1 LLSFVTSLKQTM
13 NFIKFFFSKS
23 FIKQLI
29 FAFIVLLV
37 FGFLALKWLKL
48 YTNHGSFV
56 TVPALT
62 GKTFESAQVLIR
74 DLDLRSEV
82 QDSSNYN
89 PNYPKGAVIE
99 QDPLAG
105 SKVKEDRK
113 IYLILNPSA
122 YRTLAVPDV
131 IRRTFRQ
138 AKPTLETLGFQI
150 GSIIY
155 EDDLGKDEVLEIRHN
170 GQIIEAGTMLPKTS
184 KIDLVLG
191 NGIRKQ

>member
-1 LLSFVTSLKQTM
+1 M
-13 NFIKFFFSKS
+13 NFIKFLFSKS
-23 FIKQLI
+23 FIKQLV
-29 FAFIVLLV
+29 FAGIALAV
-37 FGFLALKWLKL
+37 FGFLTLKWLKS

-56 TVPALT
+56 NVPSLT
-62 GKTFESAQVLIR
+62 GKTYDAAQVLLT
-74 DLDLRSEV
+74 DLELRSEV

-105 SKVKEDRK
+105 SQVKEDRK

-122 YRTLAVPDV
+122 YKTLPVPDV

-138 AKPTLETLGFQI
+138 AKPTLEALGFKI
-150 GSIIY
+150 GATIY
-155 EDDLGKDEVLEIRHN
+155 VDDLVKDEVLELRHT
-170 GQIIEAGTMLPKTS
+170 GQIIEAGTLLPKTS

-191 NGIRKQ
+191 NGVRKQ

>member
-1 LLSFVTSLKQTM
+1 MLSFVTSLKQTM
-13 NFIKFFFSKS
+13 NFIKFFFSKL

-150 GSIIY
+150 GSMIY
-155 EDDLGKDEVLEIRHN
+155 EDDLGKGEVLEIRHN

-191 NGIRKQ
+191 NGVRKQ

>member
-1 LLSFVTSLKQTM
+1 MISFVTLLKSSM
-13 NFIKFFFSKS
+13 NFIKFLFSKS

-29 FAFIVLLV
+29 FAFIALVV
-37 FGFLALKWLKL
+37 FGFLALKWLKS
-48 YTNHGSFV
+48 YTNHGTFV
-56 TVPALT
+56 TVPVLT
-62 GKTFESAQVLIR
+62 GKTFESAQILIKEHE
-74 DLDLRSEV
+74 LRSEV

-105 SKVKEDRK
+105 SQVKEDRK

-138 AKPTLETLGFQI
+138 AKPSLEALGFQI
-150 GSIIY
+150 GTTIY
-155 EDDLGKDEVLEIRHN
+155 KDDLGKDEVLEIRHN
-170 GQIIEAGTMLPKTS
+170 GKIIEAGTMLPKTS

>member
-1 LLSFVTSLKQTM
+1 M
-13 NFIKFFFSKS
+13 NFIKFLFSKS

-29 FAFIVLLV
+29 FAFIALAI
-37 FGFLALKWLKL
+37 FGFLALKWLKS

-56 TVPALT
+56 MVPALT
-62 GKTFESAQVLIR
+62 GKTYEAAQVLLT
-74 DLDLRSEV
+74 DLELRSEV

-99 QDPLAG
+99 QDPLSG

-122 YRTLAVPDV
+122 YKTLPIPDV

-138 AKPTLETLGFQI
+138 AKPTLEALGFQI
-150 GSIIY
+150 GSKIY
-155 EDDLGKDEVLEIRHN
+155 VDDLGKDEVLEIRHN

-191 NGIRKQ
+191 NGIQKQ

>member
-1 LLSFVTSLKQTM
+1 M
-13 NFIKFFFSKS
+13 NFIKFLFSKS
-23 FIKQLI
+23 FLKQLI
-29 FAFIVLLV
+29 FAFIALVV
-37 FGFLALKWLKL
+37 FGFLALKWLKS
-48 YTNHGSFV
+48 YTNHGTFV
-56 TVPALT
+56 TVPVLT
-62 GKTFESAQVLIR
+62 GKTYEATQILINEHE
-74 DLDLRSEV
+74 LRSEV

-105 SKVKEDRK
+105 SQVKKDRK

-138 AKPTLETLGFQI
+138 AKPSLEAVGFQI
-150 GSIIY
+150 GTKIY
-155 EDDLGKDEVLEIRHN
+155 KDDLGKDEVLEIRHN

>member
-1 LLSFVTSLKQTM
+1 M
-13 NFIKFFFSKS
+13 NFIKFLFSKS
-23 FIKQLI
+23 FVKQLI
-29 FAFIVLLV
+29 YALIVLV
-37 FGFLALKWLKL
+37 FFVFSSLKWLKS

-56 TVPALT
+56 SVPNLT
-62 GKTFESAQVLIR
+62 GKSYQVAHTL
-74 DLDLRSEV
+74 LQENTLRSEV

-89 PNYPKGAVIE
+89 PRYPKGSVIE

-105 SKVKEDRK
+105 SQVKEDRK

-138 AKPTLETLGFQI
+138 AKPSLEALGFQI
-150 GSIIY
+150 GTTIY
-155 EDDLGKDEVLEIRHN
+155 KDDLGKDEVLEIRHN

-184 KIDLVLG
+184 TLDLVLG
-191 NGIRKQ
+191 NGVRKQ

>member
-1 LLSFVTSLKQTM
+1 M
-13 NFIKFFFSKS
+13 NFIKFLFSKS
-23 FIKQLI
+23 FVKQLI
-29 FAFIVLLV
+29 LAFIVLVV
-37 FGFLALKWLKL
+37 FGFLTLKWLKL
-48 YTNHGSFV
+48 YTNHGTFV

-62 GKTFESAQVLIR
+62 GKTYEAAQILINEHQ
-74 DLDLRSEV
+74 LRSEV

-105 SKVKEDRK
+105 SQVKEDRK

-122 YRTLAVPDV
+122 YRTVAVPDV

-138 AKPTLETLGFQI
+138 AKPTLEALGFQI
-150 GSIIY
+150 GSMLY

-170 GQIIEAGTMLPKTS
+170 GQIIEAGTLLPKTS
-184 KIDLVLG
+184 IIDLVLG
-191 NGIRKQ
+191 NGVRK

>member
-1 LLSFVTSLKQTM
+1 MLSFVTSLKQTM

-29 FAFIVLLV
+29 FAFTVLLV

-150 GSIIY
+150 GSMIY

-191 NGIRKQ
+191 NGVRKQ

>member
-1 LLSFVTSLKQTM
+1 MLSFVTSLKQTM
-13 NFIKFFFSKS
+13 NFIKFLFSKS

-29 FAFIVLLV
+29 FAFVVLLV

-82 QDSSNYN
+82 QDTSNYN

-122 YRTLAVPDV
+122 YRMVAVPDV

-138 AKPTLETLGFQI
+138 AKPSLEAVGFQI
-150 GSIIY
+150 GTTIY
-155 EDDLGKDEVLEIRHN
+155 EDDLGKDEVLQIRHN
-170 GQIIEAGTMLPKTS
+170 GRVIEAGTLLPKTS
-184 KIDLVLG
+184 KIDFVLG
-191 NGIRKQ
+191 NGILKE

>member
-1 LLSFVTSLKQTM
+1 M
-13 NFIKFFFSKS
+13 NFIKFLFSKS
-23 FIKQLI
+23 FVKQLI
-29 FAFIVLLV
+29 LAFIVLVV
-37 FGFLALKWLKL
+37 FGFLTLKWLKL
-48 YTNHGSFV
+48 YTNHGTFV

-62 GKTFESAQVLIR
+62 GKTYEAAQILINEHQ
-74 DLDLRSEV
+74 LRSEV

-105 SKVKEDRK
+105 SQVKEDRK

-122 YRTLAVPDV
+122 YRTVAVPDV

-138 AKPTLETLGFQI
+138 AKPTLEALGFQI
-150 GSIIY
+150 GSMLY

-170 GQIIEAGTMLPKTS
+170 GQIIEAGTLLPKTS
-184 KIDLVLG
+184 RIDLVLG
-191 NGIRKQ
+191 NGIRK

>member
-1 LLSFVTSLKQTM
+1 MLSFVTSLKQTM

-122 YRTLAVPDV
+122 YKTLPVPDV

-138 AKPTLETLGFQI
+138 AKSTLEALGFQI
-150 GSIIY
+150 GATIY
-155 EDDLGKDEVLEIRHN
+155 EDDLGKNEVLELRYN
-170 GQIIEAGTMLPKTS
+170 GQTIEAGKLLPKTS

>member
-1 LLSFVTSLKQTM
+1 M
-13 NFIKFFFSKS
+13 NFIKFLFSNS
-23 FIKQLI
+23 FVKQLI
-29 FAFIVLLV
+29 LAFIVLVV
-37 FGFLALKWLKL
+37 FGFLTLKWLKL
-48 YTNHGSFV
+48 YTNHGIFV

-62 GKTFESAQVLIR
+62 GKTFEAAQTLIKEHK
-74 DLDLRSEV
+74 LRSEV
-82 QDSSNYN
+82 QDSSSYN

-150 GSIIY
+150 GSMIY

>member
-1 LLSFVTSLKQTM
+1 M
-13 NFIKFFFSKS
+13 NFIKFLFSKS

-29 FAFIVLLV
+29 FAFIAISV
-37 FGFLALKWLKL
+37 FGFLALKWLKS
-48 YTNHGSFV
+48 YTNHGTFV
-56 TVPALT
+56 TVPELT
-62 GKTFESAQVLIR
+62 GQTYEAAQTLIKEHE
-74 DLDLRSEV
+74 LRSEV

-105 SKVKEDRK
+105 SQVKEDRK

-122 YRTLAVPDV
+122 YRSLAVPDV

-138 AKPTLETLGFQI
+138 AKPSLESVGFQI
-150 GSIIY
+150 GTMIY
-155 EDDLGKDEVLEIRHN
+155 VDDLGKDEVLEIRHN

>member
-1 LLSFVTSLKQTM
+1 MLSFVTSLKQTM

-122 YRTLAVPDV
+122 YKTLPVPDV
-131 IRRTFRQ
+131 IRRTIRQ

-150 GSIIY
+150 GSMIY

-191 NGIRKQ
+191 NGVRKQ

>member
-1 LLSFVTSLKQTM
+1 M
-13 NFIKFFFSKS
+13 NFIKFLFSKS

-29 FAFIVLLV
+29 FACIVLVV
-37 FGFLALKWLKL
+37 FGFLTLKWLKS
-48 YTNHGSFV
+48 YTNHGTFV
-56 TVPALT
+56 RVPALT
-62 GKTFESAQVLIR
+62 GQPYDSAKDILKG
-74 DLDLRSEV
+74 LELRSEV

-105 SKVKEDRK
+105 SKVKADRK

-122 YRTLAVPDV
+122 YKTLPVPDV

-138 AKPTLETLGFQI
+138 AKSTLEALGFQI
-150 GSIIY
+150 GATIF
-155 EDDLGKDEVLEIRHN
+155 EDDLGKNEVLELRYK
-170 GQIIEAGTMLPKTS
+170 GQTIEAGKLLPKTS

-191 NGIRKQ
+191 NGIQKQ